1 MTAVPHDGISTRRLR
16 ESAGVIRSRV
26 GSRLVRPSASRTPR
40 AGSTPT
46 ARGAREDMAT
56 AQSVGAAS
64 AAALPTNALGINL
77 GALSPTSGAS
87 SLRLV
92 LAGRRVRLGDGSF
105 VMLVL
110 GLLTTILVALL
121 LLNTALAENSF
132 QLNGI
137 RENARDLTLREQV
150 LSGQL
155 AAAESP
161 IGLEK
166 RARELGMVPG
176 GSPVFLRLSD
186 GQVLGQSTPAETPPA
201 PEKPKKPKTPT
212 PASPYAGEYP
222 VGAGGIPAETPL
234 GSGAASAGQGT
245 SSGEVPAG
253 GTGATGGFGAGT
265 TVLPPVGG
273 EQPVGV
279 VRGTTR

>member
-16 ESAGVIRSRV
+16 DSAGAFRSRV
-26 GSRLVRPSASRTPR
+26 GSRLVRPSSSRQS
-40 AGSTPT
+40 GSSS
-46 ARGAREDMAT
+46 AQSSADESMNT
-56 AQSVGAAS
+56 AQSTG
-64 AAALPTNALGINL
+64 AAALPTGALGINL
-77 GALSPTSGAS
+77 GALSPSVGMN

-92 LAGRRVRLGDGSF
+92 LSGRRVRLSDGAF

-110 GLLTTILVALL
+110 GLLTTVLVALL

-137 RENARDLTLREQV
+137 RQSARDLTVREQV

-166 RARELGMVPG
+166 RAKELGMVAG
-176 GSPVFLRLSD
+176 GSPVFLRLTD
-186 GQVLGQSTPAETPPA
+186 GQVLGQSSPAEAPPA
-201 PEKPKKPKTPT
+201 PSKPKKPKV
-212 PASPYAGEYP
+212 PADQGQFAGEFPVPEGTIAGETP
-222 VGAGGIPAETPL
+222 VGTTGVTGGGESPV
-234 GSGAASAGQGT
+234 GSGPEQRYPGL
-245 SSGEVPAG
+245 GEVP
-253 GTGATGGFGAGT
+253 
-265 TVLPPVGG
+265 VPSGG
-273 EQPVGV
+273 EQAIGI

>member
-1 MTAVPHDGISTRRLR
+1 MTVVPHDGISTRRLR
-16 ESAGVIRSRV
+16 ESAGAIRSRV
-26 GSRLVRPSASRTPR
+26 GSRLARPSGRR
-40 AGSTPT
+40 AQGPS
-46 ARGAREDMAT
+46 AQSSADESLET
-56 AQSVGAAS
+56 AQSSG
-64 AAALPTNALGINL
+64 AAALPTGAFGINL
-77 GALSPTSGAS
+77 GAISPTVGVN

-92 LAGRRVRLGDGSF
+92 LSGRRVRLSNGAF

-137 RENARDLTLREQV
+137 RQSARELTVREQV

-166 RARELGMVPG
+166 RAKELGMVAG

-186 GQVLGQSTPAETPPA
+186 GKVLGQSSPAEAPPA
-201 PEKPKKPKTPT
+201 PAKPKKPKVLPDQGQF
-212 PASPYAGEYP
+212 AGEFP
-222 VGAGGIPAETPL
+222 VSPGTLAGENPMGATSGTFGGESPVTTVPGVATQL
-234 GSGAASAGQGT
+234 Q
-245 SSGEVPAG
+245 GEVPIPA
-253 GTGATGGFGAGT
+253 
-265 TVLPPVGG
+265 GG
-273 EQPVGV
+273 EQPLGV